1 MKKLLNYKWC
11 FVCLATIIALLV
23 FSLFYKKS
31 IKQKQMNYWEAN
43 IGETVFYGKYE
54 QDNDPQNGKEKIEWI
69 IMDVKD
75 EKALLLSKKG
85 LFASKTTSEKYGWKT
100 SVLRKKL
107 NNSFYNNSF
116 SVKEKQNIKSNR
128 SMCYGQTVKDSVFVL
143 SKEEFEKYL
152 YIEGVESTP
161 VSEYVLNTYEQNLD
175 KLSTDYETWLRD
187 DQKDAIN
194 VFYGGYY
201 DTIYESYISAVRPA
215 IWVSVSGLK

>member
-11 FVCLATIIALLV
+11 FVCLAIIIALLV
-23 FSLFYKKS
+23 FPLFYKKS

-69 IMDVKD
+69 ILDVKD

-100 SVLRKKL
+100 SVLRKNL

-116 SVKEKQNIKSNR
+116 SVKEKQSIKSNR
-128 SMCYGQTVKDSVFVL
+128 SMCYGQTVKDNAFVL
-143 SKEEFEKYL
+143 SKAEFEKYL

-175 KLSTDYETWLRD
+175 KLGTDYETWLRD